1 MRKITTAAAIVF
13 SLAVVMDANG
23 AEPDKSRPTI
33 PDEVGEAWDR
43 VQQLLQDWSDRLRD
57 RFGARESVESRPAIS
72 EMLSRKDELGL
83 SPEQVKKL
91 EQVRDNFE
99 RQSIRNRADSRIVE
113 LDIATLLDQ
122 PAVDLARVE
131 AKVREAEKLRADLRI
146 ARIRAIEQA
155 KAVLTPEQRKKF
167 YNSAPTLAPRTPQGQ
182 NPPAKE

>member
-1 MRKITTAAAIVF
+1 MRKIMTAAA
-13 SLAVVMDANG
+13 LALILAWAIDAKG

-57 RFGARESVESRPAIS
+57 RFGARETAESRPVVS
-72 EMLSRKDELGL
+72 EVLSRKDELGL

-91 EQVRDNFE
+91 EQVRDNFA
-99 RQSIRNRADSRIVE
+99 RQSIRNNAEARIVE
-113 LDIATLLDQ
+113 LDIAALLDQ
-122 PAVDLARVE
+122 PAVDLAKVE
-131 AKVREAEKLRADLRI
+131 AKVREAEKLRGDLRM

-155 KAVLTPEQRKKF
+155 RALLTPDQRKKF
-167 YNSAPTLAPRTPQGQ
+167 YSGTAPLAPQGQ